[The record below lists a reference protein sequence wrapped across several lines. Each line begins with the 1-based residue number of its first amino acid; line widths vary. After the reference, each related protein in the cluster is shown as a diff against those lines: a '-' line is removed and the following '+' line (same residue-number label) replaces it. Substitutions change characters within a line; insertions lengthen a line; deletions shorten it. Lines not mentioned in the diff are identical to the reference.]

1 MSSSNT
7 LQIIVNA
14 RDNASKTLEG
24 IEKKLGMTRQQMKYA
39 GGAMLGAGTAM
50 AAGLGMAVAA
60 AAQEEA
66 GIVKLSTAMKNMGLS
81 YDDSRESLEA
91 WIDAEQ
97 QKTSVADSEQRDA
110 LAMLIGMTGD
120 LAKAQD
126 LLTLAMDVSAG
137 TGKDLASTSQ
147 LLGYA
152 LSGNWG
158 MVERMIPALKS
169 VETEEEKWALL
180 RQTFAGQAEAYGQ
193 TMAGQMALLKN
204 NMGDVVETLGAALLP
219 VMTDLVGWVQKLV
232 QWVKNLDPELVK
244 WVAIGIAVASAMLSV
259 GGGLLLIIGFLPQLA
274 AGLAIA
280 KVAFAGLSLA
290 MTANPIGI
298 VIAAVAALIAVI
310 IILVKNWDKVKEAG
324 GMVADFL
331 KDKWNGL
338 LDWFQSI
345 PGRVKAVFETVAQ
358 AMFAP
363 VRAYFNIY
371 AQAWNW
377 IAGMLNK
384 VNISIP
390 SWVPAIGGKS
400 FGFNLPTISKTFA
413 EGGVIDEPTLM
424 YGMRSGRYSLA
435 GEAGPERITPVG
447 KGEGVTV
454 NVYNPTV
461 RSDDD
466 IRRLVQQVSQ
476 ELSWAVNYRSRSARG
491 TA

>member
-1 MSSSNT
+1 
-7 LQIIVNA
+7 
-14 RDNASKTLEG
+14 
-24 IEKKLGMTRQQMKYA
+24 
-39 GGAMLGAGTAM
+39 
-50 AAGLGMAVAA
+50 
-60 AAQEEA
+60 
-66 GIVKLSTAMKNMGLS
+66 
-81 YDDSRESLEA
+81 
-91 WIDAEQ
+91 
-97 QKTSVADSEQRDA
+97 
-110 LAMLIGMTGD
+110 
-120 LAKAQD
+120 
-126 LLTLAMDVSAG
+126 
-137 TGKDLASTSQ
+137 
-147 LLGYA
+147 
-152 LSGNWG
+152 
-158 MVERMIPALKS
+158 
-169 VETEEEKWALL
+169 
-180 RQTFAGQAEAYGQ
+180 
-193 TMAGQMALLKN
+193 
-204 NMGDVVETLGAALLP
+204 MGDVVETLGAALLP

-244 WVAIGIAVASAMLSV
+244 WVAIGLAVASAMLSV

-274 AGLAIA
+274 AGLAVA

-338 LDWFQSI
+338 LDWFQSM
-345 PGRVKAVFETVAQ
+345 PGRVKAIFETVAQ

-413 EGGVIDEPTLM
+413 QGGVIDEPTLM